1 MIRLVYDKLGIAN
14 ARACEGVFNND
25 TLEGVFNTFP
35 QSCVRQTLKST
46 SKHINSYYPVSPSTA
61 EIAFGKTGPGFIE
74 FISSL
79 ALTRLQDPQ
88 DQLKLLINFPW
99 EGFDIKFKEYLV
111 INYINLIISK
121 YNINGNKIFFLFGD
135 VNIKK
140 TLELTSTKFEIPESN
155 ILGVNLFEGVAF
167 ADFNSLNFSPP
178 LEINLNREKKFLCK
192 NGVARPCRMYL
203 AGAFHNKN
211 LLDKFYFSWLNH
223 AKWDYNEHIE
233 YSFSKYNNGKINREF
248 LNSFLELIKD
258 EPYILDITSEQAT
271 DRNNQI
277 YNNSKLYRES
287 YASLVTETVVDD
299 YNKGVL
305 FLSEKTYKP
314 IYNLHPFLNVGG
326 PGILKLLKD
335 DGYSTFP
342 ELFNESYDEI
352 KDCSTRIQ
360 KILTE
365 VEKFCKI
372 DSKVLDNIYSSSTFQ
387 DKLIHNF
394 TIFKDRRSKEEIKK
408 IMKWLW
414 GKEDDALVALMNF

>member
-1 MIRLVYDKLGIAN
+1 MIRLVYDELVTAN
-14 ARACEGVFNND
+14 ARVCEGVSNTD
-25 TLEGVFNTFP
+25 TLKGVLNTFP
-35 QSCVRQTLKST
+35 QSFVRQTLKST
-46 SKHINSYYPVSPSTA
+46 DKNTNSYYPVTTSAP
-61 EIAFGKTGPGFIE
+61 EIAFGETGPGFIE
-74 FISSL
+74 FISPL

-99 EGFDIKFKEYLV
+99 EGFDLNFKKHLV
-111 INYINLIISK
+111 INYINLLISK
-121 YNINGNKIFFLFGD
+121 YNINGDKIFFLFGD
-135 VNIKK
+135 VNIEK
-140 TLELTSTKFEIPESN
+140 TLELTSTKFKIPESN

-167 ADFNSLNFSPP
+167 ADFNSQNFSPSS
-178 LEINLNREKKFLCK
+178 EVTLNKKKKFLCK

-203 AGAFHNKN
+203 AAAFHNKN

-223 AKWDYNEHIE
+223 TKWDYNQHIE

-248 LNSFLELIKD
+248 LNSFLEFIKD
-258 EPYILDITSEQAT
+258 EPYILDITSEEAT

-277 YNNSKLYRES
+277 YNNTKLYKDS

-305 FLSEKTYKP
+305 FLSEKTYQP

-326 PGILKLLKD
+326 PGILKLLKN
-335 DGYSTFP
+335 DGYFTFP
-342 ELFNESYDEI
+342 ELFDESYDDI
-352 KDCSTRIQ
+352 TDCSTRIQ

-365 VEKFCKI
+365 VEKFCNT
-372 DSKVLDNIYSSSTFQ
+372 DTKVLDNIYSSKTFQ

-408 IMKWLW
+408 VIKWLW
-414 GKEDDALVALMNF
+414 GEVDDALVALMNF

>member
-1 MIRLVYDKLGIAN
+1 MIRLVYDELGTAN

-25 TLEGVFNTFP
+25 TLVGVFNTFP
-35 QSCVRQTLKST
+35 QSSIRQSLELTDKNT
-46 SKHINSYYPVSPSTA
+46 NSYYPISTSA
-61 EIAFGKTGPGFIE
+61 PEIAFGETGPGFIE
-74 FISSL
+74 FISPL

-99 EGFDIKFKEYLV
+99 EGFDLNFKKHLV
-111 INYINLIISK
+111 IKYVNLLISK

-135 VNIKK
+135 VNVKK
-140 TLELTSTKFEIPESN
+140 TLELTSTKFKIPKSN

-178 LEINLNREKKFLCK
+178 LEVNLNRKKKFLCK

-223 AKWDYNEHIE
+223 TKWDYNELIE
-233 YSFSKYNNGKINREF
+233 LHFSQYNNGKINKEF
-248 LNSFLELIKD
+248 LNSFLELMKN

-277 YNNSKLYRES
+277 YNNTKLYRDS
-287 YASLVTETVVDD
+287 YASLVTETVVDTG
-299 YNKGVL
+299 NKGVL
-305 FLSEKTYKP
+305 FISEKTYQP

-326 PGILKLLKD
+326 PGILKLLKK
-335 DGYSTFP
+335 DGYATFP
-342 ELFNESYDEI
+342 ELFDESYDEI
-352 KDCSTRIQ
+352 TNCSTRIQ
-360 KILTE
+360 KVITE
-365 VEKFCKI
+365 VEKFCNI
-372 DSKVLDNIYSSSTFQ
+372 DSKVLDNIYSSKTFQ

-408 IMKWLW
+408 VFKWLW
-414 GKEDDALVALMNF
+414 GEEDDALVALMNF